1 MKKDILKKSL
11 IVLMMLVSVLVLS
24 GCGNNNEENN
34 NNTNNESNS
43 TTADDLSSLPVYN
56 METLENYTEY
66 KDEASGAIVNYPS
79 GWETLDQDGQKL
91 FRDSTLTGASLNI
104 NSADIPEAMSF
115 DAFIGASIEG
125 IKQQMTIDGDVAQEW
140 INLNGRKAAKIDYVA
155 KQTDSTNVTIEQIV
169 FIENNKAY
177 ILTIAVLSDNYD
189 LVKTDIENIV
199 KSFRI

>member
-11 IVLMMLVSVLVLS
+11 IVLIMLISVVVLS
-24 GCGNNNEENN
+24 GCGNNNGE
-34 NNTNNESNS
+34 NNTNNENNS
-43 TTADDLSSLPVYN
+43 TTTDDLSSLPVYN
-56 METLENYTEY
+56 METVENYTEY

-125 IKQQMTIDGDVAQEW
+125 IRQQMTIDGDVKQEW
-140 INLNGRKAAKIDYVA
+140 INLNGRKAAKIDYAA

>member
-11 IVLMMLVSVLVLS
+11 IVLIMLISVVVLS
-24 GCGNNNEENN
+24 GCGNNNGE
-34 NNTNNESNS
+34 NNTNNENNS
-43 TTADDLSSLPVYN
+43 TTTDDLSSLPVYN
-56 METLENYTEY
+56 METVENYTEY

-125 IKQQMTIDGDVAQEW
+125 IKQQMTIDGDVKQEW
-140 INLNGRKAAKIDYVA
+140 INLNGRKAAKIDYAA

>member
-11 IVLMMLVSVLVLS
+11 IVLIMLISVVVLS
-24 GCGNNNEENN
+24 GCGNNNGE
-34 NNTNNESNS
+34 NNTNNENNS
-43 TTADDLSSLPVYN
+43 TTTDDLSSLPVYN
-56 METLENYTEY
+56 METVENYTEY

-125 IKQQMTIDGDVAQEW
+125 IKQQMTIDGDVKQEW
-140 INLNGRKAAKIDYVA
+140 INLNGRKAAKIDYAA

-189 LVKTDIENIV
+189 IVKADIENIV

>member
-11 IVLMMLVSVLVLS
+11 IVLIMLISVVVLS
-24 GCGNNNEENN
+24 GCGNNNGE
-34 NNTNNESNS
+34 NNTNNENNS
-43 TTADDLSSLPVYN
+43 TTTDDLSSLPVYN
-56 METLENYTEY
+56 METVENYTEY

-104 NSADIPEAMSF
+104 NSADIPEAMLF

-125 IKQQMTIDGDVAQEW
+125 IKQQMTIDGDVKQEW
-140 INLNGRKAAKIDYVA
+140 INLNGRKAAKIDYAA

-177 ILTIAVLSDNYD
+177 ISTIAVLSDNYD
-189 LVKTDIENIV
+189 
-199 KSFRI
+199 

>member
-11 IVLMMLVSVLVLS
+11 IVLIMLISVVVLS
-24 GCGNNNEENN
+24 GCGNNNGE
-34 NNTNNESNS
+34 NNTNNENNS
-43 TTADDLSSLPVYN
+43 TTTDDLSSLPVYN
-56 METLENYTEY
+56 METVENYTEY

-125 IKQQMTIDGDVAQEW
+125 IKQQMTIDGDVKQEW
-140 INLNGRKAAKIDYVA
+140 INLNGRKAAKIDYAA

-189 LVKTDIENIV
+189 LVKTDIVNIV

>member
-11 IVLMMLVSVLVLS
+11 IVLIMLISVVVLS
-24 GCGNNNEENN
+24 GCGNNNGE
-34 NNTNNESNS
+34 NNTNNENNS
-43 TTADDLSSLPVYN
+43 TTTDDLSSLPVYN
-56 METLENYTEY
+56 METVENYTEY

-140 INLNGRKAAKIDYVA
+140 INLNGRKAAKIDYAA

>member
-1 MKKDILKKSL
+1 ML
-11 IVLMMLVSVLVLS
+11 ISVVVLS
-24 GCGNNNEENN
+24 GCGNNNGE
-34 NNTNNESNS
+34 NNTNNENNS
-43 TTADDLSSLPVYN
+43 TTTDDLSSLPVYN
-56 METLENYTEY
+56 METVENYTEY

-140 INLNGRKAAKIDYVA
+140 INLNGRKAAKIDYAA
-155 KQTDSTNVTIEQIV
+155 KQTDSTNVTTSHTLKKISLPSMLPTKLIFSWCSSRSLYV
-169 FIENNKAY
+169 A
-177 ILTIAVLSDNYD
+177 
-189 LVKTDIENIV
+189 
-199 KSFRI
+199 